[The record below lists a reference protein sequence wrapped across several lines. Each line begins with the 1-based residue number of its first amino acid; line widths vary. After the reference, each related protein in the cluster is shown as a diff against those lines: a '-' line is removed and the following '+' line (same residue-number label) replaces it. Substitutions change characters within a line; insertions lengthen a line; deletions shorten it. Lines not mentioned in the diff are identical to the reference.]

1 MDEKPTKLKLPEE
14 LYEDML
20 MFFRRTSLPR
30 IQRER
35 HEGKLKQQKIQDT
48 NNTPSENKR

>member
-1 MDEKPTKLKLPEE
+1 MDEKPSKLKLPEE
-14 LYEDML
+14 LYNDML

-30 IQRER
+30 IQRQR
-35 HEGKLKQQKIQDT
+35 HEEKIKQQKTQDT